1 MVVNEKVELA
11 TFAGGCFWC
20 MVSPFE
26 EMEGIIKVVSGYT
39 GGHKEN
45 PTYKEVCSETT
56 GHYEA
61 VQITFD
67 ANKMPYE
74 ELLNIY
80 WRQIDPTDVGG
91 QFHDRGQSYETVI
104 FIIMKN
110 NIKSR
115 GFKRRACKEW
125 ALFKADCD
133 KNIAS
138 CYVLSRRGISP
149 RIS

>member
-1 MVVNEKVELA
+1 ML
-11 TFAGGCFWC
+11 
-20 MVSPFE
+20 
-26 EMEGIIKVVSGYT
+26 EGVSGVWFLHLKRWRALYRLFQVIQAVIR
-39 GGHKEN
+39 G

-67 ANKMPYE
+67 ANKMSYE

-80 WRQIDPTDVGG
+80 WRQMMTDIGG

-115 GFKRRACKEW
+115 SLKRRT
-125 ALFKADCD
+125 
-133 KNIAS
+133 
-138 CYVLSRRGISP
+138 
-149 RIS
+149 